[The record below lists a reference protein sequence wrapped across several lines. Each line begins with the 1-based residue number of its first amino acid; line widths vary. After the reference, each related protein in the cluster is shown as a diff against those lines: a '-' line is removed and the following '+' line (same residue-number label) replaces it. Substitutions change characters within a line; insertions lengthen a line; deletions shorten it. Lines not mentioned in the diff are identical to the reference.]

1 MQGGEWTSWEP
12 QPVSRPGHWLEA
24 GPLSSEQRA
33 DLSLEIPREAAA
45 SSLDGTESVPG
56 PARHFLILFLV
67 FFPLVLSSPQ
77 QGMGA
82 VWCSASW
89 EDFQR
94 TTGDVLWDGLP
105 PQKGAAWGLPA
116 SCSEQTF
123 ALENL
128 SARKRLEFS
137 LPTTTPGPPYRS
149 LYTIGAH

>member
-67 FFPLVLSSPQ
+67 FFPLVLSSLQ

-105 PQKGAAWGLPA
+105 PQKGAGQLGP
-116 SCSEQTF
+116 
-123 ALENL
+123 
-128 SARKRLEFS
+128 S
-137 LPTTTPGPPYRS
+137 LPPAVNRRLLLKTSVQGRGLSFHSQPLPRGP
-149 LYTIGAH
+149 LIVLCIQ